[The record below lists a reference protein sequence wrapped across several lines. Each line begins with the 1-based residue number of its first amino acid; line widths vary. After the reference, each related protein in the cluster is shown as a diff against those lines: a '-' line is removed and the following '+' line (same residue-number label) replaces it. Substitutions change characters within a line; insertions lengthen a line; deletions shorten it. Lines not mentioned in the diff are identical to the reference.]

1 MGVSDSPLRDRVVFV
16 EGAPRS
22 GTTYLSALLAAH
34 PAIAGTTSESHL
46 FDWGVSELFD
56 NFEGLGGRRPYLS
69 HWIDRGQFTDLVRS
83 FVDGVLGGMRE
94 ATKPDAQFALEKTPA
109 DRRRPEVVL
118 RRKLECF
125 PDGWY
130 IHIVR
135 DGEAVTRSLMR
146 GPWNP
151 DRSPQAC
158 RRWWRE
164 GVAAVRSV
172 LGSQERYRELRYE
185 DLAARPTETVAELFD
200 WLGLAYDDELLTRV
214 ELLSRV
220 RFSDLGPPED
230 ETDAAPSQGP
240 ARRIAEAQMRGV
252 RELRHGVGR
261 STAAEAARRL
271 ISALDSRR
279 PGALGAA
286 TLEAMRGADAE
297 RLRSL
302 TGNQLDFSY
311 RSSAG
316 DMREEGDAAR
326 AAMLELGSHVFSER
340 FLNEAWSVTGKDPV
354 VVLFSGVRPD
364 GRRVDLSMSLAILNG
379 RVRRFEVISAGEL
392 DGRSALALASLG

>member
-22 GTTYLSALLAAH
+22 GTTFLSALLSAH

-69 HWIDRGQFTDLVRS
+69 HWIDREQFIGLVRGL
-83 FVDGVLGGMRE
+83 VDGVLEGMRA
-94 ATKPDAQFALEKTPA
+94 ATKSEARFALEKTPA
-109 DRRRPEVVL
+109 ARRRPEVVL

-135 DGEAVTRSLMR
+135 DGDAVTRSLMR

-164 GVAAVRSV
+164 GVAAIRSI
-172 LGSQERYRELRYE
+172 LGPQERYRELRYE
-185 DLAARPTETVAELFD
+185 DLASRPAETVSELFD
-200 WLGLAYDDELLTRV
+200 WLGLEYDQELLTRV

-230 ETDAAPSQGP
+230 ETVADLGQRPAPRTVNAHLSG
-240 ARRIAEAQMRGV
+240 AREWRHALRG
-252 RELRHGVGR
+252 
-261 STAAEAARRL
+261 SAAAEAARRA
-271 ISALDSRR
+271 ISAFESRR
-279 PGALGAA
+279 PAALGAA
-286 TLEAMRGADAE
+286 TVAAIRGADAE

-302 TGNQLDFSY
+302 TGERLDFSY

-316 DMREEGDAAR
+316 DMRHEGDAAR
-326 AAMLELGSHVFSER
+326 AAMLELGSQVFSAR
-340 FLNEAWSVTGKDPV
+340 FLNESWSVAGRDPV

-364 GRRVDLSMSLAILNG
+364 GRRVDLSMSLAILRR